1 MLLTVVEKE
10 MLHNLRENTTKN
22 LIIEQPQC

>member
-22 LIIEQPQC
+22 LIIEQAQC

>member
-10 MLHNLRENTTKN
+10 MLHDLRENTTKN
-22 LIIEQPQC
+22 LIIEQAQC